1 MKFEA
6 SLIQR
11 AALFLLI
18 AIPLSAYS
26 HSREEADARIEAAS
40 DSVRISNEY
49 LENGTDT
56 IPTIDLDELTVT
68 GSYVVGNATGY
79 HINVGKKGIVKGKNA
94 NELLNFLPNL
104 TEEEGVLKINGLAA
118 HEVIIDGRKVSD
130 LSELRN
136 IPAELIESVDVRYTA
151 GADKV
156 TNTAGGIISI
166 KLKKVPTKG
175 FYGSLKGNIDAAY
188 RNGVD
193 IGGMSGM
200 INGRFGKFSI
210 FEALWG
216 SLLDLKE
223 WHTDTEVN
231 PSGQV
236 VRNLL
241 DRIKSKQISNSMS
254 LNYEI
259 NDKHNI
265 GLNWYLGVNDRNS
278 RNLNDDN
285 DALLMKSHS
294 KEFSN
299 MLTLNYSG
307 TLSQRDRLT
316 VSGEWMMR
324 NYDENQS
331 QPSETVSQPLADWRL
346 NSDLWKF
353 SADLQH
359 NFTASHTFNVGA
371 VYNATDSRIRRENVI
386 HVGDNK
392 DLRQNVL
399 AQTPLVYASMQGSF
413 GKVSYYGGLN
423 WQMNSVKVTGEK
435 ANIQNSINPTVQ
447 FSVPLGKNRIT
458 LLYKHI
464 LDNIPYDAITEKKVW
479 SDPYNYTIGNKDLKA
494 PTEHYVSVTAG
505 LLDSRINLSAI
516 YWHDMNVIYWPT
528 FNDPQIEGVSYT
540 KPVNMDSNDF
550 YALVAELNYRF
561 FGCWTLKAVGRVSFN
576 TENSELSGQLYNKT
590 RLRQYYSLSNSVN
603 LRKGWGFSVNA
614 YVEPTYKYY
623 DRTYHTVYQV
633 NCSVYKTLF
642 DNTLQIRADFQPFGK
657 RRTLDRMSEDRKLTL
672 KYTTPVQHFGIRI
685 TWYFRG
691 GKRDVNVNVRQST
704 IDYREVRDTF

>member
-1 MKFEA
+1 MF
-6 SLIQR
+6 
-11 AALFLLI
+11 LFI

-26 HSREEADARIEAAS
+26 HSRGEAGARIEETS

-49 LENGTDT
+49 LESGTDT
-56 IPTIDLDELTVT
+56 IPTIELDELTVT

-166 KLKKVPTKG
+166 KLKEIPVKG

-278 RNLNDDN
+278 N
-285 DALLMKSHS
+285 
-294 KEFSN
+294 FS
-299 MLTLNYSG
+299 L
-307 TLSQRDRLT
+307 
-316 VSGEWMMR
+316 
-324 NYDENQS
+324 
-331 QPSETVSQPLADWRL
+331 
-346 NSDLWKF
+346 
-353 SADLQH
+353 
-359 NFTASHTFNVGA
+359 
-371 VYNATDSRIRRENVI
+371 
-386 HVGDNK
+386 
-392 DLRQNVL
+392 
-399 AQTPLVYASMQGSF
+399 
-413 GKVSYYGGLN
+413 
-423 WQMNSVKVTGEK
+423 
-435 ANIQNSINPTVQ
+435 
-447 FSVPLGKNRIT
+447 
-458 LLYKHI
+458 
-464 LDNIPYDAITEKKVW
+464 NIP
-479 SDPYNYTIGNKDLKA
+479 
-494 PTEHYVSVTAG
+494 
-505 LLDSRINLSAI
+505 
-516 YWHDMNVIYWPT
+516 
-528 FNDPQIEGVSYT
+528 
-540 KPVNMDSNDF
+540 
-550 YALVAELNYRF
+550 
-561 FGCWTLKAVGRVSFN
+561 
-576 TENSELSGQLYNKT
+576 
-590 RLRQYYSLSNSVN
+590 
-603 LRKGWGFSVNA
+603 
-614 YVEPTYKYY
+614 
-623 DRTYHTVYQV
+623 
-633 NCSVYKTLF
+633 
-642 DNTLQIRADFQPFGK
+642 
-657 RRTLDRMSEDRKLTL
+657 
-672 KYTTPVQHFGIRI
+672 
-685 TWYFRG
+685 
-691 GKRDVNVNVRQST
+691 
-704 IDYREVRDTF
+704 